1 MEEMEKCEGEWVTDS
16 QQSDEAGGV
25 PVRSAWEDDSG
36 PNQTDEERE
45 EEREMYEQLK
55 AFKNAGE
62 GEEFPGVGGGG
73 RTAGKGSGA
82 GNDGDLEEMLAHI
95 EKGAW
100 G

>member
-1 MEEMEKCEGEWVTDS
+1 MRELERCEGEWVTDS

-25 PVRSAWEDDSG
+25 SVRSAWEDDSG

-45 EEREMYEQLK
+45 EERDMYEKLK

-62 GEEFPGVGGGG
+62 GEGFLGGGDA
-73 RTAGKGSGA
+73 AGKGKMSA
-82 GNDGDLEEMLAHI
+82 GNEGDLEEMLAHI